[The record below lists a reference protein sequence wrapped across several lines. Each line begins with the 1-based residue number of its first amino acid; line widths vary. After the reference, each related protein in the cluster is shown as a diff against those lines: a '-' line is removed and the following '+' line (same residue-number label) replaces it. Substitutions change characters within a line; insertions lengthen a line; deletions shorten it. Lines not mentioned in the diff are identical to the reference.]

1 MMTEEISDVF
11 NEKDAE
17 TETADYFTGVFF
29 ALGSK
34 LT

>member
-11 NEKDAE
+11 TEKDAE